1 MKGFFFVLGD
11 EFLTF
16 CEKYFL
22 NSQKL
27 ILKKECQKKEK
38 KKRKK
43 KLGRNF

>member
-1 MKGFFFVLGD
+1 MKGFFFVWGD

-22 NSQKL
+22 NSQKGMS
-27 ILKKECQKKEK
+27 

-43 KLGRNF
+43 KGRRN